1 MSPLFRFFSLFALPS
16 AAWAVCRGSSAAE
29 MEAAVAV
36 MDITPPVG
44 YRMAGYFSER
54 LNTGTHDPLMAKA
67 IVLRQGDQQAA
78 LVFCDLIGLPAELT
92 GPVRRAA
99 EEKTGIPA
107 ANIMIAATHAHTG
120 PLFFGTLRRH
130 FHEQATAKGGTDPHE
145 KQDYSA
151 QLAGKLVEVIATA
164 KAAVK
169 PVKLQAA
176 IAKQQGLSFN
186 RRFHMKDGSVR
197 FNPGKLNPDIVRPAG
212 PIDPDV
218 GILLVRS
225 AAGDRPLA
233 SLCVFALHLDTV
245 GGAEYSADYPYF
257 LEQSLRQKLGE
268 RFVSLFGNGTCG
280 DINHVDVSH
289 NRRQQGQEE
298 AKRIGETLAATV
310 QGGSASLKDLKGPS
324 LAVRSEVV
332 EAPLQQP
339 TAEDIAWAEE
349 AINKVGTKD
358 LSFLDQ
364 VKAYKIKSLRSR
376 GAKTLPMTVQAFRL
390 GEDMAI
396 VALPGEVFVDLGLA
410 IKRASPFAVTL
421 VVELANDS
429 PSYVPTRKAF
439 AEGSYETVNS
449 RVQPGGGEML
459 VEAAGRL
466 LKQLKEDL
474 R

>member
-1 MSPLFRFFSLFALPS
+1 MTPICRYLSLLAVPS
-16 AAWAVCRGSSAAE
+16 AAWAVCRGASAAE

-36 MDITPPVG
+36 TEITSPVG

-54 LNTGTHDPLMAKA
+54 LSTGTHDPLMAKA
-67 IVLRQGDQQAA
+67 IVLRQADQQAA

-92 GPVRRAA
+92 GQVRRAV
-99 EEKTGIPA
+99 EQKTGIPA

-120 PLFFGTLRRH
+120 PLFSGTLRKH
-130 FHEQATAKGGTDPHE
+130 FHEQAAAKGGTDPHE

-164 KAAVK
+164 RAALK
-169 PVKLQAA
+169 PVKLQVAV
-176 IAKQQGLSFN
+176 AKQQGLSFN
-186 RRFHMKDGSVR
+186 RRFHMKDGTVR
-197 FNPGKLNPDIVRPAG
+197 FNPGKLNPEIVRPAG

-218 GILLVRS
+218 GILLMRS
-225 AAGDRPLA
+225 AAEDRPLA

-245 GGAEYSADYPYF
+245 GGTEYSADYPYY

-280 DINHVDVSH
+280 DINQVDVSH

-298 AKRIGETLAATV
+298 AKRIGETLAATL
-310 QGGSASLKDLKGPS
+310 QAELAGLKDLKRPS

-332 EAPLQQP
+332 DAPLQQP

-349 AINKVGTKD
+349 AIKKVGTKD

-376 GAKTLPMTVQAFRL
+376 GGKTLPMTVQAFRL

-410 IKRASPFAVTL
+410 IKRASPFATTL

-429 PSYVPTRKAF
+429 PGYVPTRKAF

-449 RVQPGGGEML
+449 RVQPGGGELL
-459 VEAAGRL
+459 VETAGRL